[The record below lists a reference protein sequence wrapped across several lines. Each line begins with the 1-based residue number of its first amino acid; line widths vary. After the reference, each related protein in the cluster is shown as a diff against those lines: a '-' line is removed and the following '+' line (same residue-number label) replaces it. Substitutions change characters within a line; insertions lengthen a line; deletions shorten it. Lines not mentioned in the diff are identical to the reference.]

1 MAFFIIYTYC
11 NLTGK
16 RVYYT
21 LKYHGLSIIRPDFI
35 IASQASNDF
44 STRKYGVINVEGHT
58 VIPFIY
64 DDLSYMPN
72 QQWLRA
78 NKEDRYGMIDG
89 EGQTTIDFTNDHVFF
104 EDGLAQVYD
113 YGREGINATTGKETM
128 PVV

>member
-72 QQWLRA
+72 QHWLRA

-89 EGQTTIDFTNDHVFF
+89 EGQTTIDFKYDHDFF
-104 EDGLAQVYD
+104 
-113 YGREGINATTGKETM
+113 
-128 PVV
+128 